1 MPLIE
6 SRFLD
11 IVRRNVKPAFRGV
24 VGPEARLRDDLG
36 LDSLGVIAVMMA
48 VEQDTG
54 LAVFEIDP
62 TIGDVTTLRDLMGLL
77 ARLEQP

>member
-11 IVRRNVKPAFRGV
+11 IVRRNVKPAVRAA

-62 TIGDVTTLRDLMGLL
+62 MIGDVTTLRDLMGLF